1 MYSKVRMKVD
11 SKIIPVSINDL
22 MDRYF
27 DDIPLTKEEAQALEN
42 FDRYRLQ
49 VLNEARNDS
58 DFKLKYLKIQAMA
71 NLSSYQFFLQ
81 SDLLVNLEA

>member
-1 MYSKVRMKVD
+1 MKVD

>member
-1 MYSKVRMKVD
+1 MKVD

-22 MDRYF
+22 MDKYF
-27 DDIPLTKEEAQALEN
+27 DDIPLTEEEAQALEN

-71 NLSSYQFFLQ
+71 NLSSYRFFLR